1 MAGRRLTAEER
12 AAWDKV
18 ARSVRPGQPLP
29 VAETLPEPVAPP
41 PPKRSGSARTSLT
54 SAKPAPAAPEVTKRP
69 ADVLDSSWE
78 RQIRG
83 GRIVPEQ
90 SVDLHGHT
98 LSAAHQRLNHFLG
111 FAIAQDIRVVLVI
124 TGRPRNPTEN
134 SGGRT
139 RGAIRAEIGHWLA
152 HGPHAGSIASVR
164 TAHPRHGGAGAL
176 YIILRRKR

>member
-12 AAWDKV
+12 AAWAKV
-18 ARSVRPGQPLP
+18 ARSVRSGHPLSS
-29 VAETLPEPVAPP
+29 LEPAPP
-41 PPKRSGSARTSLT
+41 TPSSATKHSASARTSLT
-54 SAKPAPAAPEVTKRP
+54 QVKPPPAAPEATKRP
-69 ADVLDSSWE
+69 AEVLDGSWE

-90 SVDLHGHT
+90 SIDLHGHT
-98 LSAAHQRLNHFLG
+98 LSAAHQRLNHFLA
-111 FAIAQDIRVVLVI
+111 FAIAQEVRVVLVI